1 MMKKKLYL
9 GFVLAWVFTACQT
22 DKLEIV
28 FADNTYQF
36 TGVAVSQ
43 EGRIFVNYPYW
54 QAEKK
59 YALVEVL
66 QNGEAIPYPD
76 ASWNDWQ
83 FGMDTKDKW
92 VCVQAVYVD
101 EKNIL
106 WVVDPAA
113 PFLDKVVDKSYKLV
127 AFDLAKNQ
135 VLEEYNL
142 QGIVSENGYINDVR
156 IDYRKNLAYLTNS
169 NTGGIVVINLK
180 DTSVSVNGND
190 IFFAKGETR
199 EFLKGTNFVLSDST
213 YQFKPNKG
221 DILRNGENK
230 AVRVQ
235 SDGIT
240 LSADGKTL
248 FFKPLTDD
256 KLYSIP
262 TDLLGLEEFETCDEF
277 KVSQVKD
284 WGHISTSDG
293 MATDAQGNIY
303 LGDLE
308 NNAIVVFNPDTQIK
322 KVLVQDERLQWADSF
337 AIHDDY
343 LYVACSQI
351 HHLPGFNQGKST
363 RTTPYQL
370 FKIKL
375 KS

>member
-1 MMKKKLYL
+1 
-9 GFVLAWVFTACQT
+9 
-22 DKLEIV
+22 
-28 FADNTYQF
+28 
-36 TGVAVSQ
+36 
-43 EGRIFVNYPYW
+43 
-54 QAEKK
+54 
-59 YALVEVL
+59 
-66 QNGEAIPYPD
+66 
-76 ASWNDWQ
+76 
-83 FGMDTKDKW
+83 
-92 VCVQAVYVD
+92 
-101 EKNIL
+101 
-106 WVVDPAA
+106 VDPAA

-142 QGIVSENGYINDVR
+142 QGIVAENGYINDVR

-190 IFFAKGETR
+190 MFFAKGETR
-199 EFLKGTNFVLSDST
+199 EFLKGTNFVLSDT
-213 YQFKPNKG
+213 NYHFKPNKG

-284 WGHISTSDG
+284 WGHISSSDG

-308 NNAIVVFNPDTQIK
+308 NNAIVVFNPDNQTK

-337 AIHDDY
+337 AIHGDY